1 LGCAARDKALGAGKT
16 PDWAGKKNIWA
27 SSHPKMIL
35 GSFQPSQSK
44 RINFEGVLPADRNH
58 KREEKQMPLISK
70 VLEIV
75 AREFRL
81 EDYVA
86 AAVEN

>member
-1 LGCAARDKALGAGKT
+1 
-16 PDWAGKKNIWA
+16 
-27 SSHPKMIL
+27 
-35 GSFQPSQSK
+35 
-44 RINFEGVLPADRNH
+44 
-58 KREEKQMPLISK
+58 MPLIPK

-81 EDYVA
+81 SREDYVA